1 MLRNSKILF
10 QKFTPKRSKHTL
22 WSSLIMP
29 SHSVRSTR
37 RWWLEM
43 PTKKLH
49 LISERERERD
59 VFARKGQEVQ
69 REREEKTQEA
79 ISFDL
84 SCGWMDRVL
93 NIDPI
98 VQSPKEEKSVCN
110 HARGSWKDGQQF
122 HPWSKESII
131 QLYSSRHIRE
141 ASFIAEDSQLSNQMP
156 YLALICPQLLFCP

>member
-1 MLRNSKILF
+1 
-10 QKFTPKRSKHTL
+10 
-22 WSSLIMP
+22 
-29 SHSVRSTR
+29 
-37 RWWLEM
+37 M

-59 VFARKGQEVQ
+59 VFARIGQEVQ

-110 HARGSWKDGQQF
+110 HARGS
-122 HPWSKESII
+122 
-131 QLYSSRHIRE
+131 
-141 ASFIAEDSQLSNQMP
+141 
-156 YLALICPQLLFCP
+156 